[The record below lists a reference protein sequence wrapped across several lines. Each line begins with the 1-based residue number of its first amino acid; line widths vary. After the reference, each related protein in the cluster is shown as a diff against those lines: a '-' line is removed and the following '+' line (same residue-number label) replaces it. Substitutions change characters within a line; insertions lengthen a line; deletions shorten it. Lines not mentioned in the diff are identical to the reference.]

1 MSNKIIGYCRFCNNS
16 RILTNVP
23 ENLDEYPCD
32 PQDVLNDI
40 ASKECDCEGA
50 RYERK
55 KKADQQTIE
64 AYIDDLID
72 KEELATALKNFIEV
86 LQNYKAQSITVKI
99 DDKTKF
105 SMSVGQD
112 GALSVQRVDT
122 MKTQYDTE

>member
-1 MSNKIIGYCRFCNNS
+1 MKHIGYCKFCNNS
-16 RILTNVP
+16 RIIGSVP
-23 ENLDEYPCD
+23 DNLDKLTDEAA
-32 PQDVLNDI
+32 QEILNEL
-40 ASKECDCEGA
+40 AFQECDCEGA

-55 KKADQQTIE
+55 KEADRQTTE

-72 KEELATALKNFIEV
+72 KEELAEAIKHFIGV
-86 LQNYKAQSITVKI
+86 LQDYKAQSITVKV

-122 MKTQYDTE
+122 MKTQYGTD

>member
-1 MSNKIIGYCRFCNNS
+1 MSNKTIGYCRFCGNS
-16 RILTNVP
+16 RIVEVADP
-23 ENLDEYPCD
+23 EKEYTQTELDILAAEQCT
-32 PQDVLNDI
+32 
-40 ASKECDCEGA
+40 CEGA

-72 KEELATALKNFIEV
+72 KEELADALKNFIEV

-122 MKTQYDTE
+122 LKTQYDTE

>member
-1 MSNKIIGYCRFCNNS
+1 MSNKTIGYCKYCGNS
-16 RILTNVP
+16 RIVEVTDP
-23 ENLDEYPCD
+23 EKEYTQTALDILAAEQCT
-32 PQDVLNDI
+32 
-40 ASKECDCEGA
+40 CEGA
-50 RYERK
+50 CHERK
-55 KKADQQTIE
+55 KRADRETTE
-64 AYIDDLID
+64 HYIDDLID

-99 DDKTKF
+99 DEKTKF